1 MAVLTG
7 IVRVA
12 KENIFSGLNNLMVF
26 DTFKKNFPSYFGLTQ
41 KEVVEALEQIDKKNY
56 EVIMQDEKI
65 DHYFKIGISFY
76 KKDLAIKYEETK
88 I

>member
-12 KENIFSGLNNLMVF
+12 KEGIFSGLNNLMVF

-41 KEVVEALEQIDKKNY
+41 KEVEEALKQ
-56 EVIMQDEKI
+56 
-65 DHYFKIGISFY
+65 
-76 KKDLAIKYEETK
+76 
-88 I
+88 

>member
-26 DTFKKNFPSYFGLTQ
+26 DTFKKNFPSYFGLT
-41 KEVVEALEQIDKKNY
+41 
-56 EVIMQDEKI
+56 
-65 DHYFKIGISFY
+65 
-76 KKDLAIKYEETK
+76 
-88 I
+88 